1 MALLPEFFS
10 LFIVIRSTPL
20 FSTQD
25 ARLRCQCPVCIQRR
39 RTEFA
44 LVRSAALL
52 LLMPL
57 LLGPIASVLSAVL
70 LPSIE
75 NASLKTRER
84 FLVVVSDTMS

>member
-1 MALLPEFFS
+1 MLTS
-10 LFIVIRSTPL
+10 DVIVLSVFNAGVQNL
-20 FSTQD
+20 
-25 ARLRCQCPVCIQRR
+25 RLSGQ
-39 RTEFA
+39 
-44 LVRSAALL
+44 L